1 MPCAI
6 AMALNWMNVM
16 RGIRVAPLG
25 LNILAGR
32 LPRALP
38 WADIGLARWAGTHGA
53 DMELTRWAGTH
64 GADMD
69 LTRWA
74 GTHGVD
80 MGLTCWV
87 ATQDAVKKQ
96 TLWAGTRWKELR

>member
-16 RGIRVAPLG
+16 RGIRVGPLG

-38 WADIGLARWAGTHGA
+38 WADIGLA
-53 DMELTRWAGTH
+53 RWAGTH

>member
-64 GADMD
+64 G
-69 LTRWA
+69 
-74 GTHGVD
+74 VD

>member
-16 RGIRVAPLG
+16 RGIRVGPLG

-64 GADMD
+64 G
-69 LTRWA
+69 
-74 GTHGVD
+74 VD